1 MHGSDDTD
9 DRERDHSTIQKA
21 LIERANYAPQGVKAR
36 KIEASL
42 LEVMVGQEWLS
53 CTSISRLIH
62 TSEDRK
68 TRARLDRLVKDG
80 KVERRRAQGT
90 HGIVYHYR
98 RLRS

>member
-1 MHGSDDTD
+1 MHGSDETD
-9 DRERDHSTIQKA
+9 DGEKIHPMVRRA

-53 CTSISRLIH
+53 CTSISRLIL

-68 TRARLDRLVKDG
+68 TRARLDRLVEDG
-80 KVERRRAQGT
+80 KVERKRTQGT
-90 HGIVYHYR
+90 HGMVYHYR
-98 RLRS
+98 RLQR

>member
-1 MHGSDDTD
+1 MNGSDDTD
-9 DRERDHSTIQKA
+9 DRERDHPTIQRA